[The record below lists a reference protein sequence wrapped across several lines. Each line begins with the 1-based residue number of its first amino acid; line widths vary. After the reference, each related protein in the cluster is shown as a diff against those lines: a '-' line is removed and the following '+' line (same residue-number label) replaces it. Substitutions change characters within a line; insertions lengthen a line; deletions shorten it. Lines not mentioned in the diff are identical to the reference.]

1 MCVYIY
7 IYGEREREGET
18 LLSSVCVTRKVHK
31 LFYEHE
37 TSSEPKSYGSW
48 ARMMIFVLGFW
59 VRPFEDRLEHTKS
72 GVPPQIE
79 TGPERVR
86 GPILDFWDLGSR
98 EVQEKWNR
106 ILMGH
111 LVLQPGF
118 AI

>member
-1 MCVYIY
+1 MCVHIY
-7 IYGEREREGET
+7 IYTYRLYYPAFVLLER
-18 LLSSVCVTRKVHK
+18 SMN
-31 LFYEHE
+31 LFYENE

-48 ARMMIFVLGFW
+48 ARIMIFVLGFW
-59 VRPFEDRLEHTKS
+59 VSSFEDRLENTKS

-79 TGPERVR
+79 TEPERVR
-86 GPILDFWDLGSR
+86 GPILDFWDLGLR